1 MICSTVLGYLG
12 SVNRYTAGM
21 SRKGTAVD
29 SAATSEPV
37 YASLADRAYEAIR
50 DRLIMLDIPPMA
62 AIDDVDLARSL
73 DTGRTPVREA
83 LKRLESDRLVV
94 SYPRRGTFATAV
106 DITDLA
112 YISELRVQLEPLAAR
127 RAAETAGGAT
137 LAEFVELADTL
148 DKVDVRSLSRD
159 ELMRWDLHVHR
170 VIYNAAGNPHLED
183 TLVRYDNLA
192 TRIFCLFLD
201 RMMHFDRHVGEH
213 SGLLRAIGAQESD
226 EAEQL
231 AREHVLGFE
240 EAIRSV
246 V

>member
-1 MICSTVLGYLG
+1 MSHDGDTGTGIDTVP
-12 SVNRYTAGM
+12 
-21 SRKGTAVD
+21 VD
-29 SAATSEPV
+29 EPV
-37 YASLADRAYEAIR
+37 YASLADKAYAEIR

-73 DTGRTPVREA
+73 DIGRTPVREA

-112 YISELRVQLEPLAAR
+112 YISELRAQLEPLAAR
-127 RAAETAGGAT
+127 RAAETAGAAT

-148 DKVDVRSLSRD
+148 DTVDVHSLSRD

-170 VIYNAAGNPHLED
+170 AMYSAAGNPHLED

-201 RMMHFDRHVGEH
+201 RMVRFDLHVGEH
-213 SGLLRAIGAQESD
+213 SGLLRAIGAREPDQ
-226 EAEQL
+226 AEQL

-240 EAIRSV
+240 EAIRAV